1 LRRKRGEKEERG
13 KKERMEESIGAAKP
27 INDLVR
33 NIGSCCLL
41 AG

>member
-1 LRRKRGEKEERG
+1 LREKRGEKEERG
-13 KKERMEESIGAAKP
+13 KKERREESIWAAKP
-27 INDLVR
+27 TNDLVC